1 MSTSLLYHAFGLRGY
16 RYRRTAYVGGQI
28 IFGVEPAEGQLRCG
42 HCGGED
48 VQRAGRVPRRFRTMP
63 IGGKVVT
70 VELAVPRLWCAGCG
84 RTRQIHLN
92 FADPRRR
99 HTHAFERY
107 ALDLSR
113 HMTIQ
118 AVAQHLQASWDVIK
132 DIQKRHLQRRFKR
145 IRLKGLRQI
154 AIDEIAVGKGHR
166 YMTVVLDLES
176 GAVVFIGEGKGADA
190 LDPFWKKLRASGA
203 RIEAVASDMSA
214 AYLLAIGENLPDAV
228 HVLDRFHVMK
238 LFNEKLSNLRRD
250 IQRQAETKEQK
261 QVIKGTRWLL
271 LKNPDNL
278 NEDRSERQRLD
289 EALRLNEP
297 LSTAYYLKEDLRR
310 FWEQTSRRTAERF
323 LDDWL
328 ARAEAS
334 GVAMLRRFARTLRLH
349 RRSLLNWYVYPI
361 STGPLEGTNN
371 KIQTMKRQAYGYR
384 DAEFFRLKIYALH
397 EATYAL
403 VLQRG
408 FACRRDTAAAV
419 FEVNIQPVQQVQTTL
434 VM

>member
-16 RYRRTAYVGGQI
+16 RHHRTEYVHGGIVFHISPQS
-28 IFGVEPAEGQLRCG
+28 AKLRCG
-42 HCGGED
+42 HCGSASVMRQGK
-48 VQRAGRVPRRFRTMP
+48 VIRQFRTTP
-63 IGGKVVT
+63 IGGKPVRI
-70 VELAVPRLWCAGCG
+70 ELAVPRLWCADCS
-84 RTRQIHLN
+84 RTRQVRLS
-92 FADPRRR
+92 FADERRR
-99 HTHAFERY
+99 HTHAFARY
-107 ALDLSR
+107 ALELSR

-118 AVAQHLQASWDVIK
+118 AVAQHLGVSWDVIK

-166 YMTVVLDLES
+166 YITVVLDLVS

-190 LDPFWKKLRASGA
+190 LDPFWKKLRSSGT

-214 AYLLAIGENLPDAV
+214 AYLMAIANNLPDAV

-250 IQRQAETKEQK
+250 LHRQAETKEHK

-271 LKNPDNL
+271 LKNAENL
-278 NEDRSERQRLD
+278 NADRNERERLD
-289 EALRLNEP
+289 AALRLNEP
-297 LSTAYYLKEDLRR
+297 LSTAYYLKEDLRQ

-323 LDDWL
+323 LGDWI

-334 GVAMLRRFARTLRLH
+334 GVAMLKKFANTLRLH
-349 RRSLLNWYVYPI
+349 RRSLLNWYDYPI

-384 DAEFFRLKIYALH
+384 DAEFFHLKIYTLH
-397 EATYAL
+397 ETTYAL
-403 VLQRG
+403 VG
-408 FACRRDTAAAV
+408 
-419 FEVNIQPVQQVQTTL
+419 
-434 VM
+434 

>member
-16 RYRRTAYVGGQI
+16 RHRRTDYRDGGI
-28 IFGVEPAEGQLRCG
+28 VFHIEPQAAELRCG
-42 HCGGED
+42 HCGEANVMRQGKANR
-48 VQRAGRVPRRFRTMP
+48 QFRTTP
-63 IGGKVVT
+63 IGGKPVR
-70 VELAVPRLWCAGCG
+70 VELAVPRVWCASCS
-84 RTRQIHLN
+84 RTRQIRLS
-92 FADPRRR
+92 FADERRR
-99 HTHAFERY
+99 HTRAFARY
-107 ALDLSR
+107 ALELSR

-118 AVAQHLQASWDVIK
+118 AVAQHLGVSWDVIK

-166 YMTVVLDLES
+166 YITVVLDLVS

-190 LDPFWKKLRASGA
+190 LAPFWRKLRHSGA
-203 RIEAVASDMSA
+203 SIEAVASDMSA
-214 AYLLAIGENLPDAV
+214 AYLMAIASNLPDAV

-250 IQRQAETKEQK
+250 LHHQAETKERK

-271 LKNPDNL
+271 LKNAENL
-278 NEDRSERQRLD
+278 NEDRNERERLD

-297 LSTAYYLKEDLRR
+297 LSRAYYLKEDLRQ

-323 LDDWL
+323 LNDWI

-334 GVAMLRRFARTLRLH
+334 GVAMLRKFASTLRLH
-349 RRSLLNWYVYPI
+349 RRSLMNWYTYPI

-384 DAEFFRLKIYALH
+384 DAEFFRLKIYTLH

-403 VLQRG
+403 VG
-408 FACRRDTAAAV
+408 
-419 FEVNIQPVQQVQTTL
+419 
-434 VM
+434 